1 MKKPVLLILFI
12 LLTALLLLSCS
23 SQKSG
28 QSPQEP
34 PEITV
39 TIGKK
44 EMKYVIGKNQ
54 WNGAKYDREDTFK
67 TALKETPEAEIPL
80 IVFGETAVIDF
91 KNLTPD
97 KFTINDILIDSEG
110 NMMYTSREIQ
120 SIPVEFKKGKVSFEI
135 KLHPASF
142 LSSFYVKDRTDLRGF
157 RMTADWGENQC
168 EYAFIIKTK
177 VN

>member
-1 MKKPVLLILFI
+1 M
-12 LLTALLLLSCS
+12 
-23 SQKSG
+23 
-28 QSPQEP
+28 
-34 PEITV
+34 
-39 TIGKK
+39 
-44 EMKYVIGKNQ
+44 
-54 WNGAKYDREDTFK
+54 
-67 TALKETPEAEIPL
+67 KETPEAEIPL

-97 KFTINDILIDSEG
+97 KFTSNDILIESEG

-135 KLHPASF
+135 KLHPASL
-142 LSSFYVKDRTDLRGF
+142 LSSFYIKDRTDLRGF
-157 RMTADWGENQC
+157 RMTAAWRENEC